1 MTQSTDPSAAGA
13 YGPAPLDPDAM
24 DALRRDRRR
33 NRDAVPSWWL
43 RARREPRSFK
53 DPGTSE

>member
-1 MTQSTDPSAAGA
+1 MTRSTEPSPSL

-24 DALRRDRRR
+24 DALRRSRRR
-33 NRDAVPSWWL
+33 DRDAVPSWWL

-53 DPGTSE
+53 GPEDGE